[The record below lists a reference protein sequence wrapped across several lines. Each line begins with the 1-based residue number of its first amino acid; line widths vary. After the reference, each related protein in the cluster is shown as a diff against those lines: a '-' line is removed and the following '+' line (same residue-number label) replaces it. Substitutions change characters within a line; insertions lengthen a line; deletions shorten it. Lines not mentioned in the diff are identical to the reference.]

1 MGYVLVKAPFGEDSN
16 VNVVSGSAGPQVLL
30 TGAGGYDLEGAAKKY
45 GKNAAAAG
53 EPWARLGQMAAIGGG
68 IYGGLNALN
77 ESLSSGQGGGLL
89 NDVGMGAYGGY
100 ATLSPISNWAGTR
113 GARRFAG
120 KERADE
126 EEKGAASSAEIE
138 AGWLSEEQLQQEA
151 QGHQAEYEA
160 LWPKQ
165 QQEGMADPTQGQRDR
180 TGALK
185 PQFNIPAG
193 GDMSSFWGPSDQT
206 QREFDN
212 RSRYG
217 YNTPTPQPWNL
228 VPGGYVPPPTG
239 AGTTQMNYFGAPV
252 GAGEG
257 MPPFDPNN
265 PAHQGV
271 AELTPS
277 SVGVKQSGNPD
288 DEMIEG
294 LKQRKIG

>member
-1 MGYVLVKAPFGEDSN
+1 MGYVLVKANGENASGGVA
-16 VNVVSGSAGPQVLL
+16 VNTGGGASFLL
-30 TGAGGYDLEGAAKKY
+30 PMNQSKYNPAEAAKKY
-45 GKNAAAAG
+45 SERAAAAG
-53 EPWARLGQMAAIGGG
+53 MPWARLGEMAAIGGG

-77 ESLSSGQGGGLL
+77 ESLASGQGGGLL
-89 NDVGMGAYGGY
+89 NDVGMGAYSGY
-100 ATLSPISNWAGTR
+100 ATMSPVSGWAGER
-113 GARRFAG
+113 AARRFHG
-120 KERADE
+120 KEQAE
-126 EEKGAASSAEIE
+126 QEK
-138 AGWLSEEQLQQEA
+138 EA
-151 QGHQAEYEA
+151 QKHRSR
-160 LWPKQ
+160 
-165 QQEGMADPTQGQRDR
+165 QEGMADPTQGQRDR

-193 GDMSSFWGPSDQT
+193 GDMSSFWGASDQT

-265 PAHQGV
+265 PAHQEV
-271 AELTPS
+271 TELTS
-277 SVGVKQSGNPD
+277 SPVGVRQSGNPD
-288 DEMIEG
+288 DGMIEELERRRLG
-294 LKQRKIG
+294 